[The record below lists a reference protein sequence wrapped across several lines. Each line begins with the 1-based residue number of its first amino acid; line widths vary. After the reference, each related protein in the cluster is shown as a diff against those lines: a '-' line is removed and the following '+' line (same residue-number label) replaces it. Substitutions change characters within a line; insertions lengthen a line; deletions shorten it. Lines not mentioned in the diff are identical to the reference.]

1 MRGGALPV
9 LIVAVVL
16 AGCDRPPPL
25 ASCTDDL
32 RGVYVVDPG
41 AGNEFRPLH
50 LGPGSATEA
59 PGDVRRWM
67 LLDHRVTLEAYPLFD
82 DRERAVPGL
91 EIAPRVLD
99 LRREGESLAG
109 EMRRRYLRGAERC
122 EARAAVRITACR
134 GTTLELVLADPV
146 PPIGFAPCTW
156 GEPAPS
162 RRERWSRMAN
172 TAVD

>member
-1 MRGGALPV
+1 MNFA
-9 LIVAVVL
+9 
-16 AGCDRPPPL
+16 CDRAAPL

-41 AGNEFRPLH
+41 T
-50 LGPGSATEA
+50 ATEA
-59 PGDVRRWM
+59 PGDERRWM

-82 DRERAVPGL
+82 DRDRAVPGL

-109 EMRRRYLRGAERC
+109 EMRRRYLRGADRC
-122 EARAAVRITACR
+122 EARTAVRITSCR

-146 PPIGFAPCTW
+146 APTGFQPCTW
-156 GEPAPS
+156 GTPATS
-162 RRERWSRMAN
+162 RRERWSRIAN